1 LYKIKTFLTNYHVAI
16 FGFLILSFGFDFMD
30 KIEIFYDI
38 DFIKFNRIIKAIFLV
53 FSIIFILTH
62 VKYVQENLKV
72 LSFII
77 VLLSI
82 VYVSKNN
89 FSELYFF
96 EYLRYIFALLVFP
109 LLHYTYIH
117 KDQGL
122 FEKLYKFFKWL
133 ILINAVLI
141 LIGILFEVKV
151 FQTYQFDGRFG
162 YNGLI
167 LSQGFTPF
175 FYLCATTV
183 FWVCRDK
190 KMLLLLLVLC
200 TLSGLKGV
208 YFAEFL
214 ILSLLVLSSQK
225 FNKYFKTITFSIL
238 LIIFVTLLVRL
249 LLTPMFVKV
258 FESKGLLSAIFSYR
272 TDNVLEVFSQLNQAN
287 FNIIIGALETEVVR
301 LEMQLFDVILFFG
314 LTGLV
319 AYIFFLCLLYKNIVK
334 GRVAKV
340 FFITILALSVLS
352 GNLLYIP
359 LSSILMFLLLIAL
372 HNNLNTA
379 S

>member
-1 LYKIKTFLTNYHVAI
+1 MYKIKAFLTNYHAAI

-53 FSIIFILTH
+53 YSIIFILSH
-62 VKYVQENLKV
+62 VKYIQENLKMV
-72 LSFII
+72 SFII

-89 FSELYFF
+89 FSERYFF

-109 LLHYTYIH
+109 LLHYTYLN

-122 FEKLYKFFKWL
+122 FVKLYKFFKWI
-133 ILINAVLI
+133 ILINAILI
-141 LIGILFEVKV
+141 LTGILFEVKI

-200 TLSGLKGV
+200 ALSGLKGV

-214 ILSLLVLSSQK
+214 ILSLIVVSSQK
-225 FNKYFKTITFSIL
+225 FNKYFKITTFSIL

-249 LLTPMFVKV
+249 LLTPMFVEL

-334 GRVAKV
+334 GRVAKA
-340 FFITILALSVLS
+340 FFITILVLSALS
-352 GNLLYIP
+352 GNLFYIP
-359 LSSILMFLLLIAL
+359 LSSILMFLVLIAL
-372 HNNLNTA
+372 YNNSNTK
-379 S
+379 

>member
-1 LYKIKTFLTNYHVAI
+1 MDKIKTFLTNYHGAV

-53 FSIIFILTH
+53 YSIIFMLSH
-62 VKYVQENLKV
+62 VKYVQENLKMV
-72 LSFII
+72 SFII
-77 VLLSI
+77 LLLSI

-89 FSELYFF
+89 FSERYFF

-109 LLHYTYIH
+109 LLHFTYVN

-122 FEKLYKFFKWL
+122 FVKLYKFFKWI
-133 ILINAVLI
+133 ILINAILI
-141 LIGILFEVKV
+141 LIGILFEVKI
-151 FQTYQFDGRFG
+151 FQTYKFDGRFG

-183 FWVCRDK
+183 FWVHRDK
-190 KMLLLLLVLC
+190 KMLSLLLVLC

-214 ILSLLVLSSQK
+214 MLSLLVISSQK
-225 FNKYFKTITFSIL
+225 LTKSFKIITFSIL
-238 LIIFVTLLVRL
+238 LLTFTTLLVSL
-249 LLTPMFVKV
+249 LLTPMFVEV
-258 FESKGLLSAIFSYR
+258 FVSKGLLSAIFSFR
-272 TDNVLEVFSQLNQAN
+272 TDNVLEVLSQINREN
-287 FNIIIGALETEVVR
+287 FNIIIGALEIEVVR

-314 LTGLV
+314 IIGLV
-319 AYIFFLCLLYKNIVK
+319 AYGLFLYILNKKIVK
-334 GRVAKV
+334 GRVAKA
-340 FFITILALSVLS
+340 FFITILVLSSLS
-352 GNLLYIP
+352 GNLFYIP
-359 LSSILMFLLLIAL
+359 LSSILMFLVLIAL
-372 HNNLNTA
+372 YNNSNIK
-379 S
+379 